1 MKRKLSAVAII
12 GAVLLLAGCSTA
24 NTAASPS
31 ATPSPSNPYGA
42 GFTVDPPKA
51 NDVVLTVAGAK
62 SIDYTMGE
70 LKKLATVKIDIM
82 EPFAKK
88 QQSFEGVPLQTL
100 LDASGIKVGEK
111 VNTIALNEYEFA
123 DTVANFENNHALLAV
138 TRDGGDIPMDQGG
151 PIRIVFNS
159 DSKYFTYL
167 DAWNW
172 SLRSIKVTTK

>member
-1 MKRKLSAVAII
+1 MKNKLSAVAII

-24 NTAASPS
+24 TPEATPS
-31 ATPSPSNPYGA
+31 ATPSPTNPYGA
-42 GFTVDPPKA
+42 GFTVDPPKST
-51 NDVVLTVAGAK
+51 DVVLTVSGSK
-62 SIDYTMGE
+62 TIDYTMGE

-88 QQSFEGVPLQTL
+88 QQSFEGVPFQTL
-100 LDASGIKVGEK
+100 LDAAGITSGEK

-123 DTVANFENNHALLAV
+123 DTVANLENNDALLAV
-138 TRDGGDIPMDQGG
+138 TRDGADIPMDQGG
-151 PIRIVFNS
+151 PIRIVFNT
-159 DSKYFTYL
+159 DSKYFSNL